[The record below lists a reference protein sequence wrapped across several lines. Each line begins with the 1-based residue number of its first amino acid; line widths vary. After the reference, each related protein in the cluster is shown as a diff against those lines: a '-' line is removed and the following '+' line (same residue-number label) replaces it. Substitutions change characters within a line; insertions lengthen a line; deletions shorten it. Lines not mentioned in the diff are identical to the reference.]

1 MAYGITPQL
10 VEHVKQQEGWRAK
23 PYRCQAGKPTIGY
36 GHRIP
41 SMNHEPLTRE
51 EGEAL
56 LVQDLQERQEKVL
69 RLSPILAHEPEARCS
84 AVLDFVFNA
93 GSAAYASS
101 TLRKRVNDGRW
112 QDAANEMRRWVY
124 ATDPA
129 TGEKRKLSALVK
141 RREVTAGWL
150 KRGAY

>member
-41 SMNHEPLTRE
+41 SMAYAPLTRE

-56 LVQDLQERQEKVL
+56 LRQDLRERQETVL

-84 AVLDFVFNA
+84 AILDFVFNV
-93 GSAAYASS
+93 GGAAYASS

-124 ATDPA
+124 ATDPE